1 MYGLGGDSVLVENL
15 VEFYCVVDVT
25 DEDDYLVELKLVNQV
40 HQLGDLIA
48 LF

>member
-1 MYGLGGDSVLVENL
+1 MYGLGGDSILVENL
-15 VEFYCVVDVT
+15 VEFYCIVDVT

-40 HQLGDLIA
+40 HQLSDLIS

>member
-15 VEFYCVVDVT
+15 VEFYCIVDVT

-40 HQLGDLIA
+40 HQLSDLIS

>member
-15 VEFYCVVDVT
+15 VEFYCIVDVT
-25 DEDDYLVELKLVNQV
+25 DEDNYLVELKLVNQV
-40 HQLGDLIA
+40 HQLSDLIA

>member
-40 HQLGDLIA
+40 HQLSDLIS